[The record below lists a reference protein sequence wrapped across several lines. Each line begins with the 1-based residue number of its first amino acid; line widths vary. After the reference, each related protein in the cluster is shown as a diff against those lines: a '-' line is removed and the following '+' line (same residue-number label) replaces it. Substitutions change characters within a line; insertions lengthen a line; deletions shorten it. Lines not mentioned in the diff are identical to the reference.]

1 MRRRR
6 VLIADDNARSRSGL
20 RALLST
26 RAEVEV
32 IGEAVNGQEA
42 VRLMEECRPDV
53 VLMDAQMPVMNGVEA
68 TRLIKE
74 RWPGCRVV
82 VLTMYPSYRADAL
95 AAGADAFVSKADPP
109 ERLLA
114 ACTTV
119 GTGNADR
126 WAIEPSPKK
135 GVDKDGDQEL
145 YECTAVGRVGGGCAG
160 ADAGAGPDGLE

>member
-32 IGEAVNGQEA
+32 IGEAVDGQEA
-42 VRLMEECRPDV
+42 VRLMEERRPDV
-53 VLMDAQMPVMNGVEA
+53 VLMDVQMPVMNGVEA

-82 VLTMYPSYRADAL
+82 VLTMYLSYRADAL

-114 ACTTV
+114 AIGQIDV
-119 GTGNADR
+119 
-126 WAIEPSPKK
+126 
-135 GVDKDGDQEL
+135 
-145 YECTAVGRVGGGCAG
+145 
-160 ADAGAGPDGLE
+160 